1 METLAYTHLAA
12 AYEEPANNELH
23 LAGINWKKL
32 SSRTFIRFLSLAMA
46 LSVVSMAGNAF
57 AALRRGNSGA
67 QVTNLQNRLIYAG
80 YYSGPVTGY
89 FGSLTEAAVKRFQ
102 QAKKI
107 SVDGVAGSVT
117 LSYLQ
122 NGSGGGGGTGYPSR
136 TLSRG
141 SSGQD
146 VVNLQNKLRS
156 SGFYNGPVTGYYG
169 SLTEAAVKR
178 FQQYYGLKSDG
189 IAGSRTLGVM
199 QNVAIVPSPARLS

>member
-12 AYEEPANNELH
+12 AYEEAANNELH

-67 QVTNLQNRLIYAG
+67 QVTNLQTRLITAG
-80 YYSGPVTGY
+80 YYNGPVTGY

-117 LSYLQ
+117 LSYLP
-122 NGSGGGGGTGYPSR
+122 NSGGGGTGYPSR

-189 IAGSRTLGVM
+189 IVGSRTLGVI
-199 QNVAIVPSPARLS
+199 QSVAIVPSPSRLS